1 MSVIFAIAPSRNSNS
16 ELPEIF
22 SGMLATT
29 RLSPQ
34 VSSQVR
40 FPVGVSSCRHWTVPS
55 HIFWRYP
62 SPNASSKGKND
73 TKTATSNKALI
84 RRIFILPPSAERL
97 RNPCWIDQ
105 QPEKSGTLSSRV
117 WFTHLLAVLFNEVSC
132 SLPYSVFFE
141 HECYRLR

>member
-16 ELPEIF
+16 EQPEIF
-22 SGMLATT
+22 SGMLAMT

-62 SPNASSKGKND
+62 SPNASPKDEND

-84 RRIFILPPSAERL
+84 RRIFTAERL

-117 WFTHLLAVLFNEVSC
+117 WFTHLLAVLSDEVSC
-132 SLPYSVFFE
+132 SPPYPVFFE